1 MILIC
6 TALRC
11 EAQAIIESFKLTRSG
26 DLFAGEQ
33 MLLYI
38 CGVRFGTKFEAGA
51 AGGIETEFKSEPGA
65 EFIRRADTDVE
76 FGRELRENQRGA
88 DAKFKHSSDA
98 GALCGGDVETGFA
111 LNATENFEILN
122 FNSAQNSERFGE
134 ILLSRHVDFALNIG
148 ICGCEDT
155 SVQIGEAFYFDGTA
169 AQEFCGEDGSEFY
182 NSPNFQSTEALKFK
196 AMSELEFYGSQA
208 MGHNEQALKFQN
220 VREQKFYGA
229 SLDGK
234 LRANLICVN
243 EPKILNAAE
252 QTGEANIAAI
262 EACGE
267 INAQALT
274 QGANGA
280 ANTKNFTRDAT
291 RAAIQSATQVEAQ
304 NLAGVK
310 PSQIAVGVRNDA
322 SRTAIQS
329 TASAEKDAACG
340 CTNHCVTLYD
350 MESALFV
357 GACERAGV
365 PWAMMKIVSDHLRGE
380 RLCKSFVYELVKAR
394 LPQIRAAIKGKI

>member
-38 CGVRFGTKFEAGA
+38 CGVRFGAKFEAGA
-51 AGGIETEFKSEPGA
+51 
-65 EFIRRADTDVE
+65 EFIRSADTDAE
-76 FGRELRENQRGA
+76 FGRELCKDRRGA
-88 DAKFKHSSDA
+88 DVKFKHRSDA
-98 GALCGGDVETGFA
+98 GALCDGTDAGYAQD
-111 LNATENFEILN
+111 ATENFEILN
-122 FNSAQNSERFGE
+122 FNSARNLERFGE

-148 ICGCEDT
+148 VCGCADKG
-155 SVQIGEAFYFDGTA
+155 VQIGEAFYFDGTA
-169 AQEFCGEDGSEFY
+169 AQEFCGEDGSKFY
-182 NSPNFQSTEALKFK
+182 R
-196 AMSELEFYGSQA
+196 SQVGEHSA
-208 MGHNEQALKFQN
+208 QALKFQN
-220 VREQKFYGA
+220 VCEREFCGA

-234 LRANLICVN
+234 LRANLICVS

-252 QTGEANIAAI
+252 RSGEANISAI

-267 INAQALT
+267 INAQAPT

-280 ANTKNFTRDAT
+280 ADTKNFMRGASQTAAQSATGGRNDATNTEARTAQNTPCTAKDAT
-291 RAAIQSATQVEAQ
+291 RGCA
-304 NLAGVK
+304 NRGVM
-310 PSQIAVGVRNDA
+310 
-322 SRTAIQS
+322 
-329 TASAEKDAACG
+329 
-340 CTNHCVTLYD
+340 LYD

-357 GACERAGV
+357 SACERAGV

-380 RLCKSFVYELVKAR
+380 RLSKSFVYELVKAR
-394 LPQIRAAIKGKI
+394 LPQIRAAIKGEI

>member
-11 EAQAIIESFKLTRSG
+11 EAQAIIESFKLTRGG

-38 CGVRFGTKFEAGA
+38 CGVRFGAKFKA
-51 AGGIETEFKSEPGA
+51 GA
-65 EFIRRADTDVE
+65 EFVRRADTDAE
-76 FGRELRENQRGA
+76 FGRELRENRHGA
-88 DAKFKHSSDA
+88 NVKFKHFSDA
-98 GALCGGDVETGFA
+98 GALCGGSAETGSA
-111 LNATENFEILN
+111 QNATENFEILN

-134 ILLSRHVDFALNIG
+134 ILLSRCVNFALNIG

-169 AQEFCGEDGSEFY
+169 AQEFYGEDGSKFY
-182 NSPNFQSTEALKFK
+182 R
-196 AMSELEFYGSQA
+196 SQVRK
-208 MGHNEQALKFQN
+208 HSEQALKFQN
-220 VREQKFYGA
+220 VCEREFCGA

-234 LRANLICVN
+234 LRANLICVS
-243 EPKILNAAE
+243 EPKILNATQQASA
-252 QTGEANIAAI
+252 ANIAAI

-267 INAQALT
+267 TSAQALT

-280 ANTKNFTRDAT
+280 VNTKNFTRDAVQV
-291 RAAIQSATQVEAQ
+291 AAQSATQVEAQ
-304 NLAGVK
+304 NLASAK
-310 PSQIAVGVRNDA
+310 PVQIAVGGHSVETNT
-322 SRTAIQS
+322 TARATQNTPC
-329 TASAEKDAACG
+329 TAKGATCG
-340 CTNHCVTLYD
+340 HTNHYVTLYD

-357 GACERAGV
+357 NVCERAGV
-365 PWAMMKIVSDHLRGE
+365 PWAMMKIVSDHLGGE

>member
-38 CGVRFGTKFEAGA
+38 CGVRFGAKFEAGA
-51 AGGIETEFKSEPGA
+51 ASGIEFERGLSANTESASGA
-65 EFIRRADTDVE
+65 EFIRRADTDAE
-76 FGRELRENQRGA
+76 FGRELRKDQRSA
-88 DAKFKHSSDA
+88 DVKFEHRSDA
-98 GALCGGDVETGFA
+98 GALCGGDAEAGSA
-111 LNATENFEILN
+111 QNAIKNFKILDLG
-122 FNSAQNSERFGE
+122 SAQNSERFGE
-134 ILLSRHVDFALNIG
+134 ILLSRRVDFALNIG
-148 ICGCEDT
+148 VCGCADKG
-155 SVQIGEAFYFDGTA
+155 VQIGEAFYFDGTA
-169 AQEFCGEDGSEFY
+169 AQEFCGEDGSKFY
-182 NSPNFQSTEALKFK
+182 S
-196 AMSELEFYGSQA
+196 SQVRE
-208 MGHNEQALKFQN
+208 HSEQALKFQN
-220 VREQKFYGA
+220 VCKREFYGA
-229 SLDGK
+229 SSDGK
-234 LRANLICVN
+234 LRANLICVS

-252 QTGEANIAAI
+252 RTRGANIEAI

-280 ANTKNFTRDAT
+280 ADTKNFTRDAT

-329 TASAEKDAACG
+329 TASAEKDATCG
-340 CTNHCVTLYD
+340 RANHCVTLYD

-365 PWAMMKIVSDHLRGE
+365 PWAMMKIVSDHLGGE

>member
-33 MLLYI
+33 ILLYI
-38 CGVRFGTKFEAGA
+38 CGVRFGAKFEAGA
-51 AGGIETEFKSEPGA
+51 AGGIKTEFKSKPGA
-65 EFIRRADTDVE
+65 EFICRADTDAE
-76 FGRELRENQRGA
+76 FGRKLRRDRRGA
-88 DAKFKHSSDA
+88 DLKFEHSSDA
-98 GALCGGDVETGFA
+98 SALCGGDAEAGSA
-111 LNATENFEILN
+111 RNATENFEILN

-148 ICGCEDT
+148 VCGCADKG
-155 SVQIGEAFYFDGTA
+155 VQIGEAFYFDGTA
-169 AQEFCGEDGSEFY
+169 AQEFCGEDGSKFY
-182 NSPNFQSTEALKFK
+182 S
-196 AMSELEFYGSQA
+196 SQV
-208 MGHNEQALKFQN
+208 GEHSEQALKFQN
-220 VREQKFYGA
+220 VCEREFCGA

-234 LRANLICVN
+234 LRANLICVS

-252 QTGEANIAAI
+252 QASATNIAAI

-280 ANTKNFTRDAT
+280 ADTKNFTRDAT
-291 RAAIQSATQVEAQ
+291 QAAIQSATQVAQ
-304 NLAGVK
+304 NLASVK
-310 PSQIAVGVRNDA
+310 PSQIAVGWHSVATNTVARATQNTPY
-322 SRTAIQS
+322 TAKYA
-329 TASAEKDAACG
+329 TFGHA
-340 CTNHCVTLYD
+340 NHYVTLYD
-350 MESALFV
+350 MESTLFV
-357 GACERAGV
+357 SACKRAGV

-380 RLCKSFVYELVKAR
+380 RLSKSFVYELVKAR
-394 LPQIRAAIKGKI
+394 LPQIRAAIKDKI

>member
-38 CGVRFGTKFEAGA
+38 CDVRFGAKFKAGA
-51 AGGIETEFKSEPGA
+51 AGDIEIEFKSEPGA
-65 EFIRRADTDVE
+65 E

-98 GALCGGDVETGFA
+98 SALCGGDAEAGSA
-111 LNATENFEILN
+111 RNATENFEISD
-122 FNSAQNSERFGE
+122 FDSAQNSERFGE
-134 ILLSRHVDFALNIG
+134 ILLSRRVDFALNIG
-148 ICGCEDT
+148 VCGCADKG
-155 SVQIGEAFYFDGTA
+155 VRIGEAFYFDG
-169 AQEFCGEDGSEFY
+169 AQAREFCGEDGSE
-182 NSPNFQSTEALKFK
+182 L
-196 AMSELEFYGSQA
+196 YGSQVGEHSA
-208 MGHNEQALKFQN
+208 QTPKFQN
-220 VREQKFYGA
+220 VCEREFCGA

-234 LRANLICVN
+234 LRANLICVS

-252 QTGEANIAAI
+252 QASAANIAKI

-267 INAQALT
+267 TNVQAPT
-274 QGANGA
+274 QGTNGA
-280 ANTKNFTRDAT
+280 ADTKNFTQGASQT
-291 RAAIQSATQVEAQ
+291 AAQSATQVEVQ
-304 NLAGVK
+304 NLASVK
-310 PSQIAVGVRNDA
+310 PSQIAVGGHSVATNT
-322 SRTAIQS
+322 TARATQNTPC
-329 TASAEKDAACG
+329 TAKDATCG
-340 CTNHCVTLYD
+340 HANHYVTLYD

-357 GACERAGV
+357 SACERAGV

-380 RLCKSFVYELVKAR
+380 RLSKSFVYELVKAR
-394 LPQIRAAIKGKI
+394 LPQIRAAIKSKI